1 MENKET
7 LFLAKLQLIM
17 DTFEDLD
24 KLCENNPS
32 EQQSVDYEIS
42 DYLHL
47 LQNEDLTEDKML
59 EVAKKLKNA
68 RQRRSQLYNVSQLI
82 KAYNANKSK
91 LPYENNRYCMDNAI
105 KNAMKTLNLSYNY
118 RVLDEET
125 VKEFKE
131 KTIAE
136 EKPKRKRRNK
146 YDITKEELEEKIEHG
161 MTNKEIAEEL
171 GCDGTYISV
180 LKRKFNLDRRVYK
193 KRGK

>member
-17 DTFEDLD
+17 TTFDELD
-24 KLCENNPS
+24 KMCETNPT
-32 EQQSVDYEIS
+32 EQQSVDFEIS

-59 EVAKKLKNA
+59 EIAKKLKSA
-68 RQRRSQLYNVSQLI
+68 RQRRAQLYNVSQLM
-82 KAYNANKSK
+82 KAYNLNKSK

-105 KNAMKTLNLSYNY
+105 KNAMKTLNLNYNY

-125 VKEFKE
+125 IQGFKE
-131 KTIAE
+131 KIVE
-136 EKPKRKRRNK
+136 NIKPQRKRRNK

-180 LKRKFNLDRRVYK
+180 LKRKFNLDRRGYK
-193 KRGK
+193 KRG